1 MNLPSWNLK
10 EFYPSFRDKSIIDD
24 LKLLENKTLDFAK
37 KYKEKLDGLKD
48 NKLLFTLQSFE
59 EIEELSLKLRSYAYL
74 VYCTD
79 QLSNEKSKFYQ
90 NIEEAVLKAQKN
102 IIFYGIE
109 LNKLNKDKISIFKK
123 QNIKVGLRIIKNLKN
138 FKNRKKKK

>member
-1 MNLPSWNLK
+1 M
-10 EFYPSFRDKSIIDD
+10 
-24 LKLLENKTLDFAK
+24 
-37 KYKEKLDGLKD
+37 
-48 NKLLFTLQSFE
+48 
-59 EIEELSLKLRSYAYL
+59 

-79 QLSNEKSKFYQ
+79 QLSNEKANFYQ

-109 LNKLNKDKISIFKK
+109 LNKLNKDKISITSKK